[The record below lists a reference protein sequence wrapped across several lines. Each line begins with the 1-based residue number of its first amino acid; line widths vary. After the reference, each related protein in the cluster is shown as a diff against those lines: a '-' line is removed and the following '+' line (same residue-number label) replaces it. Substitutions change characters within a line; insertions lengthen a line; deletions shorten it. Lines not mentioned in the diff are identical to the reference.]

1 MANVGQENTQRNRS
15 QQPLLRRGDCE
26 TPREDSGRLRLSP
39 RRRDAKMVRVEHRH
53 ATSQGRTIE
62 EQDYPEGRQLPHRIS
77 DLVVPTSMGEWIRTD
92 RNRGK
97 AVPPVRYESK
107 RIEISDAGADNHQDE
122 RQSKQEHS
130 QPRGPRQPL
139 LQDSDLS

>member
-1 MANVGQENTQRNRS
+1 MANVGQENMQRNRS
-15 QQPLLRRGDCE
+15 HQPLLRRGDCE
-26 TPREDSGRLRLSP
+26 TPREDSGRLRPSP

-97 AVPPVRYESK
+97 AVPPVPYESK
-107 RIEISDAGADNHQDE
+107 RIESQMPAPTIIKMNVKA
-122 RQSKQEHS
+122 SKNTPNLAAIAS
-130 QPRGPRQPL
+130 LFCKFPT
-139 LQDSDLS
+139 